1 VGDDILDNTGV
12 IKEVLEEK
20 DLWIKTFN
28 PNLGG
33 NPDPDPEKTEN
44 FELPIVPVPGTN
56 NQEFFIF
63 FTNSTPSGTGLFIA
77 RYKTGDKSVIVSNP
91 ISFSFDAARF
101 AVSKPDQTGKRELYV
116 LGNTGLNNLK
126 RVTIPASGVDPSNQ
140 NVANIA
146 TVPGAFPGGF
156 TPELELSHDGTRL
169 AWSSGTTI
177 SVYNLTATS
186 NPLLSF
192 TPFSGAFTMVSG
204 LEWLPNG
211 SLAAAI
217 DWSANFN
224 FADGICVINAAFNN
238 FSFSSGTS
246 AFRKS
251 ALEFGYLDSGTPRI
265 FAFNGS
271 TLTAFNANTLVAVGS
286 SLVTTS
292 ATLTSPFGSGTHPVL
307 PDQIDGGF
315 YTGTNCGGPPTES
328 LPRDVSLD
336 APMPGTTSPLKN

>member
-1 VGDDILDNTGV
+1 MDNTGV
-12 IKEVLEEK
+12 IRDVLEDK

-33 NPDPDPEKTEN
+33 NPDPDPKKTEN
-44 FELPIVPVPGTN
+44 FEIPIVPVPGTN

-63 FTNSTPSGTGLFIA
+63 FQDPSNIVTRLLFVRYNSVTKTVSLPAAIGSGFPALA
-77 RYKTGDKSVIVSNP
+77 L
-91 ISFSFDAARF
+91 RF
-101 AVSKPDQTGKRELYV
+101 AVSKPLSNGSVNLYV
-116 LGNTGLNNLK
+116 LGNFSPNNLW
-126 RVTIPASGVDPSNQ
+126 RIQIPSNG
-140 NVANIA
+140 NNPTLA
-146 TVPGAFPGGF
+146 TLIGSAPTNGVIGS
-156 TPELELSHDGTRL
+156 ELELSHDGTRL

-186 NPLLSF
+186 NPLFSF
-192 TPFSGAFTMVSG
+192 TPFPGAFSLVSG

-224 FADGICVINAAFNN
+224 FADGICVISAAFNN
-238 FSFSSGTS
+238 FSFASGTS

-328 LPRDVSLD
+328 LPRDVSFD
-336 APMPGTTSPLKN
+336 SPNPGASTPSNN